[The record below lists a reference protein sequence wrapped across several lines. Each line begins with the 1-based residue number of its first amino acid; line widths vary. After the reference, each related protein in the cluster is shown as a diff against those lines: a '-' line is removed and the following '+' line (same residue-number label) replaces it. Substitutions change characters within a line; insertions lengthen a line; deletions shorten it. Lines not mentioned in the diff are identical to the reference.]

1 MILLI
6 GIVLA
11 SISLLL
17 IVWWAVRGNIQPVH
31 DIEDVRKLLKPI
43 DLQSFQ
49 NLLDP
54 AQDMFLRRRLTGKAF
69 RTVQRARRVAA
80 AEYLWRLAQNAGI
93 LIRVGQR
100 ARTAPNAQV
109 ASAGRILASVAVM
122 TRVLA
127 LLALARLSIG
137 IAFPHTT
144 ARCKPILEQY
154 GVMTA
159 MYMRLGLLWRSQ
171 RAAT

>member
-1 MILLI
+1 MIFII

-11 SISLLL
+11 SISSLL
-17 IVWWAVRGNIQPVH
+17 IVWWAVRGNTQPVH
-31 DIEDVRKLLKPI
+31 DIEEVRKLLRPI

-49 NLLDP
+49 NLIDP
-54 AQDMFLRRRLTGKAF
+54 AEDMFLHRHLNGSAF

-93 LIRVGQR
+93 LARAGQC
-100 ARTAPNAQV
+100 ARTAANPQV
-109 ASAGRILASVAVM
+109 ASAGRNLASFAVI

-127 LLALARLSIG
+127 LLALARLSVG
-137 IAFPHTT
+137 IAFPQTT
-144 ARCKPILEQY
+144 AGCKPILEQY
-154 GVMTA
+154 DAMTT

-171 RAAT
+171 RAAI

>member
-6 GIVLA
+6 GVVLA
-11 SISLLL
+11 SISSLL

-49 NLLDP
+49 NLVDP
-54 AQDMFLRRRLTGKAF
+54 AEDMFLRRRLTGRAF

-93 LIRVGQR
+93 LVGAGQH
-100 ARTAPNAQV
+100 ARTAANAQV
-109 ASAGRILASVAVM
+109 ASAGRNLASIAVL

-127 LLALARLSIG
+127 LLALARLSIA
-137 IAFPHTT
+137 IAFPQTT

-154 GVMTA
+154 DVMTT
-159 MYMRLGLLWRSQ
+159 MYMRLGLLSRSQ